1 MTKQKRAVHVPA
13 RNAGPPG
20 VLAVAAVLAGC
31 PAELDPGSTAAP
43 ALIGRGG
50 QSTYPF
56 AGHLYPRSGP
66 LEYPGRWGTGGVLEV
81 DAPLRS
87 LVRDRERADFGP
99 LYYSFTVNV
108 RVEGLRTLRLQ
119 WEADGASTDLA
130 KVSGPCDAQSG
141 AAARAFMTDTSLRET
156 GVATV
161 AAYDMPIN
169 ARLAGGEGLWWV
181 TCEPDDPGEIL
192 STTPAR
198 VDYNVAVLL
207 PQSLFA
213 DERGRLLLRSQP
225 LTQGPLSAA
234 LKIPIMETPRTFA
247 VAGDSMA
254 WGQGL
259 FYQEKWWWRVYDKAR
274 SNNDEFDRLYVRAH
288 SAAHLNG
295 GSDSIAARDDR
306 DCRPSSTHQE
316 LPFGADSV
324 QCQLVQIA
332 RPSCFMDA
340 AELGQ
345 PGLVPAFSCEQKP
358 AASASELMS
367 PLVADMTTPQSIEL
381 NHGPRVDFLFLDGCI
396 NDVGAVRIH
405 TDLEGSLNT
414 LTNDIDTECDV
425 RNSVPDLRD
434 EFPNAN
440 IAWLGFHRTWSNQ
453 SAVLNPLRCP
463 ASLSIPTLTSVL
475 GYPFSL
481 IAMTASQ
488 QAVDDIAERAGLFW
502 ERSNQMLTESIAALA
517 GDLPGRGQIRFLPLE
532 FFDAEAAAYAPQSMN
547 WELNCLDPALQTQD
561 SVLTQRYADC
571 AAAISTLTL
580 ADIAAGID
588 WFGTDW
594 SAEASLQA
602 ALLFCQRAAFL
613 HPDRKANERMGDL
626 VIEALGGA
634 L

>member
-20 VLAVAAVLAGC
+20 VLAGAAILAGC
-31 PAELDPGSTAAP
+31 PADLDPGSTAAP

-274 SNNDEFDRLYVRAH
+274 SNNDEFDRLRARAVSGAPERRQRLDCGARRPRLPAQQHAPGTAVRRRLRAVPTRADRTTVMLH
-288 SAAHLNG
+288 GRRRAR
-295 GSDSIAARDDR
+295 AARP
-306 DCRPSSTHQE
+306 C
-316 LPFGADSV
+316 
-324 QCQLVQIA
+324 A
-332 RPSCFMDA
+332 RIF
-340 AELGQ
+340 LRTKTGGQ
-345 PGLVPAFSCEQKP
+345 RKRTDV
-358 AASASELMS
+358 AS
-367 PLVADMTTPQSIEL
+367 
-381 NHGPRVDFLFLDGCI
+381 
-396 NDVGAVRIH
+396 
-405 TDLEGSLNT
+405 
-414 LTNDIDTECDV
+414 
-425 RNSVPDLRD
+425 
-434 EFPNAN
+434 
-440 IAWLGFHRTWSNQ
+440 
-453 SAVLNPLRCP
+453 RC
-463 ASLSIPTLTSVL
+463 
-475 GYPFSL
+475 
-481 IAMTASQ
+481 
-488 QAVDDIAERAGLFW
+488 
-502 ERSNQMLTESIAALA
+502 
-517 GDLPGRGQIRFLPLE
+517 
-532 FFDAEAAAYAPQSMN
+532 
-547 WELNCLDPALQTQD
+547 
-561 SVLTQRYADC
+561 
-571 AAAISTLTL
+571 
-580 ADIAAGID
+580 
-588 WFGTDW
+588 
-594 SAEASLQA
+594 
-602 ALLFCQRAAFL
+602 
-613 HPDRKANERMGDL
+613 
-626 VIEALGGA
+626 
-634 L
+634 